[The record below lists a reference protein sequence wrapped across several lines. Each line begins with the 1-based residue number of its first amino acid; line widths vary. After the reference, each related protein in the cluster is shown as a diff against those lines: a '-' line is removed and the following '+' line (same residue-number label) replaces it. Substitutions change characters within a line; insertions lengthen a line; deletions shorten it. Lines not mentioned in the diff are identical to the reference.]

1 MNTDKHGSPIRSI
14 VGGTIGNLVEWYDW
28 LVYSSFS
35 LYFAKAFFPQGNQT
49 AQLLNTAAVFAVGYF
64 MRPIGGL
71 LLGSYADKH
80 GRKAALTLSVLLMC
94 GGSLAIAIT
103 PGYSSIGFAA
113 PVILVL
119 ARMLQGISVG
129 GEYGTSAVYLS
140 EIAEAKWRGYYSSF
154 QYVTLQGGQLLATF
168 VLVALQQVF
177 LTAEELDA
185 WGWRIP
191 FFIGAGLAVVAMW
204 LRRALAET
212 EAFER
217 TERGSRGSIGQLL
230 KGHMREVWTVMGL
243 TLGGT
248 VAFYAYTVY
257 MQKFL
262 VNTGGISKSASS
274 LITAATLLFLVLLQP
289 LAGALSDVIGRRP
302 LLIGFGVLGSLFTVP
317 IMQAISTTQ
326 DFWVALGLVMICMV
340 ILSGY
345 TAVNAAVKAELFPTE
360 VRALGVG
367 LPYGI
372 VVALGGSTE
381 YIGLQFKQAGHEPW
395 FYWYLSATMFV
406 SLLVYVFVLPETR
419 GKDLR

>member
-1 MNTDKHGSPIRSI
+1 MTKSPIRSI

-71 LLGSYADKH
+71 LLGAYADKH

-94 GGSLAIAIT
+94 GGSLAIALC
-103 PGYSSIGFAA
+103 PGYATLGFAA
-113 PVILVL
+113 PVVLVL
-119 ARMLQGISVG
+119 ARMVQGISVG

-140 EIAEAKWRGYYSSF
+140 EMAVPKWRGYYSSF
-154 QYVTLQGGQLLATF
+154 QYVTLQGGQLVATF
-168 VLVALQQVF
+168 VLVLLQQVF
-177 LTAEELDA
+177 LTPEELDA

-191 FFIGAGLAVVAMW
+191 FVIGAVLAVVALY
-204 LRRALAET
+204 LRRTLQET
-212 EAFER
+212 EAFELAVGRRR
-217 TERGSRGSIGQLL
+217 TSSL
-230 KGHMREVWTVMGL
+230 KALAGHMRSVWTVMGL

-262 VNTGGISKSASS
+262 VNTGGISKNSSS

-302 LLIGFGVLGSLFTVP
+302 LLIGFGVLGSLLTVP
-317 IMQAISTTQ
+317 IMQAISTTT
-326 DFWVALGLVMICMV
+326 DFWVALWLVMICMV
-340 ILSGY
+340 MLSGY

-372 VVALGGSTE
+372 VVAVGGSTE
-381 YIGLQFKQAGHEPW
+381 YIGLQFKQAGHEVW
-395 FYWYLSATMFV
+395 FYWYLSATIFV
-406 SLLVYVFVLPETR
+406 SLLVYVFVLPETKGR
-419 GKDLR
+419 DLR